1 MAALPTRRVPLPG
14 ARAAVA
20 ACQST
25 TNTTKDRN
33 HALG

>member
-1 MAALPTRRVPLPG
+1 MAALPTRRVPLAG
-14 ARAAVA
+14 AGAAVA
-20 ACQST
+20 AHKPT